1 MLVGPRLQHFVLQP
15 QTKGPHFFQIQI
27 FFCSKLS
34 GCYSADIS
42 VLVIYLNNYVFLQL
56 CSSSALILLLQSVTI
71 MDDPTKS
78 SDGHASI
85 EVTQF
90 KVESKMS

>member
-1 MLVGPRLQHFVLQP
+1 
-15 QTKGPHFFQIQI
+15 
-27 FFCSKLS
+27 
-34 GCYSADIS
+34 
-42 VLVIYLNNYVFLQL
+42 
-56 CSSSALILLLQSVTI
+56 

-78 SDGHASI
+78 SDGHALI